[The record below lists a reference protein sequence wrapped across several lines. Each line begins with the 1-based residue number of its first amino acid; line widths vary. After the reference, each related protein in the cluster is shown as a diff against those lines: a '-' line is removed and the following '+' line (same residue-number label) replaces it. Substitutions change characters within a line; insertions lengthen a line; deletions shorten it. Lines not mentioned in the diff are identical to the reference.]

1 VNPLGRKIYQMHA
14 PNGITVLQSTW
25 NERPRSC
32 TIDAIACSRVARSIR
47 RSARADRKDYGYESV
62 GRQMHDA
69 RSWDGPWLVMAALV
83 LRFSVLGRTPSPV
96 PILVSDQLDTLT
108 EGVDIDLVVFV
119 SESVAYV
126 TRDLLPST

>member
-1 VNPLGRKIYQMHA
+1 
-14 PNGITVLQSTW
+14 
-25 NERPRSC
+25 
-32 TIDAIACSRVARSIR
+32 
-47 RSARADRKDYGYESV
+47 
-62 GRQMHDA
+62 
-69 RSWDGPWLVMAALV
+69 MAALV